1 MHRPLNTRI
10 QKCCEQWIDGE
21 RTQTCRGSRSRQRSP
36 GRASRP
42 QWVCAWEGACLLPL
56 VAVWALPRYSYDPPL
71 NRERTVVAW
80 TSLRATLAMREK
92 YCPARICQI
101 LRLHSCRGEFLL
113 NATAT

>member
-1 MHRPLNTRI
+1 MGKERKPAVEADHGNDRQGAPAVHSGYVPGKARAFCHWLLYGRCPGTHTIHPLI
-10 QKCCEQWIDGE
+10 
-21 RTQTCRGSRSRQRSP
+21 
-36 GRASRP
+36 
-42 QWVCAWEGACLLPL
+42 
-56 VAVWALPRYSYDPPL
+56 
-71 NRERTVVAW
+71 ERTVVAW